1 MKLGEILV
9 HKGLLSQS
17 KLEQVIKMQ
26 SLSQTTN
33 RKLGELL
40 VDFGIIDNSVLEQ
53 ALREQHWRN
62 KGFWVID

>member
-26 SLSQTTN
+26 SLSQPKY
-33 RKLGELL
+33 RKLGEILI
-40 VDFGIIDNSVLEQ
+40 DYEIIDASVLEQ

-62 KGFWVID
+62 QGFWVID